1 MIIVLGVGKACGVN
15 RLFHEKCLKFSKLWQ
30 KPKPQRFE
38 MLNAMVWVSIH
49 VQRPACG
56 KPSHCSVAPWDVEK
70 S

>member
-38 MLNAMVWVSIH
+38 MLNATGLGEHSCTK
-49 VQRPACG
+49 ACM
-56 KPSHCSVAPWDVEK
+56 WET
-70 S
+70 